1 MPNLPIGFNPA
12 QTDSTA
18 PDFITPITTLP
29 DTSWVLVPKT
39 DPNSAGKT
47 VYEKISVANLK
58 SDLRT
63 YSRTVIKT
71 KTAYAVP
78 NNSFI
83 EVSGL
88 TEDWTDFDELEI
100 YTNLGGGTDFYSP
113 FKVPVS
119 VFAAFTETVATNNQ
133 WSQNTNKER
142 FVFPGLSE
150 LGGKV
155 IFALTSTTDRR
166 KIAVA
171 FDTTGNTAIANGVD
185 IIIYGIKY

>member
-1 MPNLPIGFNPA
+1 MPSLPIGFNPA

-29 DTSWVLVPKT
+29 DTSWVLVPKA

-47 VYEKISVANLK
+47 IYEKISVANLK

-88 TEDWTDFDELEI
+88 TEDWTDFDALEI

-113 FKVPVS
+113 FKVPVP
-119 VFAAFTETVATNNQ
+119 VFAAFTETVITSNQ